1 MTAPTPTG
9 KNRWARWRA
18 LSAPQ
23 RRTLMLAWWLL
34 PLVWLALWVWGL
46 PRLQAWLARQPLP
59 ARAAP
64 MPMDEVAGLGRA
76 VNIAARLTPFPAT
89 CLTRSLLLVWV
100 LRRQGVASEL
110 RIGVQLRDGVFRA
123 HAWVEQGG
131 VPVNDRADV
140 AADFAPFDD
149 LGLQASFDR

>member
-1 MTAPTPTG
+1 MTATAST
-9 KNRWARWRA
+9 RWARWRA

-23 RRTLMLAWWLL
+23 RRTAVLAWWLL
-34 PLVWLALWVWGL
+34 PLVWLALWTWGL
-46 PRLQAWLARQPLP
+46 ARLQAWLARKPLP
-59 ARAAP
+59 ARAVA
-64 MPMDEVAGLGRA
+64 MPLKEVAGLGRA
-76 VNIAARLTPFPAT
+76 VNIAARRTPLPAT
-89 CLTRSLLLVWV
+89 CLTRSLLLVWL
-100 LRRQGVASEL
+100 LRRQGVDSAL
-110 RIGVQLRDGVFRA
+110 RIGVQLREGGFRA

>member
-1 MTAPTPTG
+1 MTTAAPS
-9 KNRWARWRA
+9 RWARWRA

-23 RRTLMLAWWLL
+23 RRTLLQAWGLL
-34 PLVWLALWVWGL
+34 PLVWLALWTWGL
-46 PRLQAWLARQPLP
+46 PRLQAWLLRQPLP

-64 MPMDEVAGLGRA
+64 MPLDEVAGLGHA
-76 VNIAARLTPFPAT
+76 VNIAARWTPFPAT
-89 CLTRSLLLVWV
+89 CLTRSLLLVWL
-100 LRRQGVASEL
+100 LRRQGVDSEL
-110 RIGVQLRDGVFRA
+110 RIGVQLREAVFRA
-123 HAWVEQGG
+123 HAWVERGG

>member
-1 MTAPTPTG
+1 MRAGASTP
-9 KNRWARWRA
+9 WARWRA
-18 LSAPQ
+18 LAPVQ
-23 RRTLMLAWWLL
+23 RRTLVLAWCLL
-34 PLVWLALWVWGL
+34 PLVWLALWVWDL
-46 PRLQAWLARQPLP
+46 PRLQGWLARRPLAAAPVAMPLP
-59 ARAAP
+59 A
-64 MPMDEVAGLGRA
+64 VAGLGRA

-89 CLTRSLLLVWV
+89 CLTRSLLLVWL

-123 HAWVEQGG
+123 HAWVERDG

-149 LGLQASFDR
+149 LGLRASFDR